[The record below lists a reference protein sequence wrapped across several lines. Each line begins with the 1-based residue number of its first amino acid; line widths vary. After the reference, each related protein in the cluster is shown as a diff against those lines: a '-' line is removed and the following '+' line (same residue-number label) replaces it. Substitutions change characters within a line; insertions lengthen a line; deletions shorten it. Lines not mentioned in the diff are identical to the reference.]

1 MASEEKPAFSNGA
14 LARYEGTQE
23 QKIWPKLSMEDSD
36 KAVEALAVLS
46 NLGLIHWRE
55 STAEED
61 DMGIEIVGELK
72 VFTHDGHCLSPY
84 MLIDKTYVDVGMSK
98 TLVRSV
104 WNWADIL

>member
-1 MASEEKPAFSNGA
+1 MTEEQF
-14 LARYEGTQE
+14 T
-23 QKIWPKLSMEDSD
+23 KLSMKESD
-36 KAVEALAVLS
+36 EVIKALTLLS
-46 NLGLIHWRE
+46 KHGFIHWRE
-55 STAEED
+55 STAEQD

-98 TLVRSV
+98 TLVCSV